1 MKHISKTKN
10 KKIIKRRRHRTQAR
24 AREHTQTQ
32 SQTQSQSGGVKVVIG
47 MDAAAAAAATPGER
61 PIEREVLTLEHF
73 KQILDTA
80 RNLEVIS
87 SSSLN
92 SFVVKIHLADDHDF
106 FKSDMVGD
114 NGKKLDFIE
123 IMDATSGRA
132 ITEVIIKICII
143 GRSSHPRDY
152 VFNQTTTD
160 KRAVDNAEFLNE
172 Y

>member
-32 SQTQSQSGGVKVVIG
+32 SQSGGVKVVIG
-47 MDAAAAAAATPGER
+47 MDAAATPGER

-106 FKSDMVGD
+106 LKELLL
-114 NGKKLDFIE
+114 K
-123 IMDATSGRA
+123 
-132 ITEVIIKICII
+132 
-143 GRSSHPRDY
+143 
-152 VFNQTTTD
+152 
-160 KRAVDNAEFLNE
+160 
-172 Y
+172 